1 MNLRAQMTSA
11 QCNVTVHISNQQPVM
26 ENYFSSRWVDRAP
39 PEICAISPVVT
50 ITEHDEKPRKID
62 AFQTLTK
69 KSQKTSGSTSTE
81 RVLTAEQNAVIQ
93 AVVNGHGSL
102 FVSACAGSGKTST
115 IEESIRVLK
124 REQPDTTF
132 AYTCFCRANVDE
144 AVKRLKGI
152 IKVKENEK
160 SKQVATLNSRGFA
173 ALRSTYGVS
182 ATDPEK
188 YKEDTISTL
197 FAHGY
202 MPYHGLLT
210 DEQAKKLVG
219 EREFE
224 KVKGKC
230 KSIID
235 ATVRGEPCSYDEQ
248 VLLPA
253 LMPDMKFGEP
263 VDILFIDECQDLS
276 EVNMRLVARMSPKR
290 VIAVGDRRQAIYGF
304 RGAHYQAVDEMISR
318 FSMTEMK
325 LSISFRC
332 PSAIADHAGGMTGSK
347 EGGVVRDGVADEI
360 RPGDAVLCRF
370 NAPLDDLACDLLER
384 GYIVSTKRI
393 EEAIAKPLVGT
404 PCSKLKATHPSLK
417 KTFAMHKTVGELKKA
432 IQSRECIKLM
442 TIHKSKGLEFNRVN
456 IIRDGLYGDDPQ
468 ADNLVYVARTRAMS
482 ELIYI

>member
-1 MNLRAQMTSA
+1 MDLRAQMTSA
-11 QCNVTVHISNQQPVM
+11 QCNVTVHISNQQPLP
-26 ENYFSSRWVDRAP
+26 EHYASSRWVDRAP

-50 ITEHDEKPRKID
+50 LTERDEKPQKID
-62 AFQTLTK
+62 AFQTLMK
-69 KSQKTSGSTSTE
+69 KSSGTTPTG
-81 RVLTAEQNAVIQ
+81 RVLTPEQNAVIQ
-93 AVVNGHGSL
+93 AVVDGHGSL
-102 FVSACAGSGKTST
+102 FVSACAGSGKTT
-115 IEESIRVLK
+115 VIEECIRQLK
-124 REQPDTTF
+124 REQPDTTWS
-132 AYTCFCRANVDE
+132 YSCFCKSNVDE

-152 IKVKENEK
+152 VKVKENEK
-160 SKQVATLNSRGFA
+160 TKQVATLNSRGFA
-173 ALRSTYGVS
+173 VLRSTYGVA
-182 ATDPEK
+182 ATAPEK
-188 YKEDTISTL
+188 YKEDTIRTL

-202 MPYHGLLT
+202 MPYHSLLT

-253 LMPDMKFGEP
+253 LMPDMQFSEP
-263 VDILFIDECQDLS
+263 VDVLFIDECQDLS
-276 EVNMRLVARMSPKR
+276 QVNMRFIARMKPKR

-304 RGAHYQAVDEMISR
+304 RGAHYQAVDEMIRR
-318 FSMTEMK
+318 FNMTEMK

-332 PSAIADHAGGMTGSK
+332 PSAIAAHAGGMTGSK
-347 EGGVVRDGVADEI
+347 QGGSVRDGSVDEI
-360 RPGDAVLCRF
+360 QSGDAVLCRL
-370 NAPLDDLACDLLER
+370 NAPLDDLACDLLEK

-417 KTFAMHKTVGELKKA
+417 RTFAMHKTVGDLKKA
-432 IQSRECIKLM
+432 LQSPECIKLM

-456 IIRDGLYGDDPQ
+456 IIREGLYGDDPQ
-468 ADNLVYVARTRAMS
+468 SDNLVYVARTRAMS
-482 ELIYI
+482 EVIYI

>member
-1 MNLRAQMTSA
+1 MDLRAQSTTTT
-11 QCNVTVHISNQQPVM
+11 VTVHISNQQPVM
-26 ENYFSSRWVDRAP
+26 ENYFSSRWVDRSP
-39 PEICAISPVVT
+39 PEICASSPVVT
-50 ITEHDEKPRKID
+50 ITEHNEKPQKNG
-62 AFQTLTK
+62 AFQTLMK
-69 KSQKTSGSTSTE
+69 KPKKTSGSTSTE
-81 RVLTAEQNAVIQ
+81 RVLTAEQNAVVQ
-93 AVVNGHGSL
+93 YVMNAEGSL
-102 FVSACAGSGKTST
+102 FVSACAGSGKTSV
-115 IEESIRVLK
+115 IEESIRQLK
-124 REQPDTTF
+124 REQPKTTW
-132 AYTCFCRANVDE
+132 AYSCFCRANVDE

-152 IKVKENEK
+152 VKVKENEK
-160 SKQVATLNSRGFA
+160 SRQIATLNSRGFA
-173 ALRSTYGVS
+173 VLRSTYGVT

-210 DEQAKKLVG
+210 DDQAKKLVG

-253 LMPDMKFGEP
+253 LMPDMKFDEP

-276 EVNMRLVARMSPKR
+276 EVNMQFIARMKPKR

-304 RGAHYQAVDEMISR
+304 RGAHYQAVEQMIQR
-318 FSMTEMK
+318 FNMTEMH
-325 LSISFRC
+325 LTVSFRC
-332 PSAIADHAGGMTGSK
+332 PSAIANHAGGMTGSK
-347 EGGVVRDGVADEI
+347 EGGVVRDGVVDEI
-360 RPGDAVLCRF
+360 RPGDAVLCRC
-370 NAPLDDLACDLLER
+370 NAPLDDIACDLLEK
-384 GYIVSTKRI
+384 GFIVSTKRI

-417 KTFAMHKTVGELKKA
+417 RTFAMHKTVGDLKKA
-432 IQSRECIKLM
+432 LQSPECIKLM
-442 TIHKSKGLEFNRVN
+442 TVHKSKGLEFDRVN
-456 IIRDGLYGDDPQ
+456 LIREGLYGDDPQ
-468 ADNLVYVARTRAMS
+468 ADNLVYVARTRVMS